1 MAISEVQKKSF
12 SLEEMVLVYTLL
24 GQADAGQELLFDAY
38 EELNEEDVDEIL
50 SDATH
55 TLSERGMVSLLED
68 GSVELNSELEK
79 MLSPLGAYKN
89 MIQVLTNRGDENSF
103 AVTDY
108 YLGKDGSYS
117 AIEIDEEENYQVSC
131 GQTQDLAVVIQ
142 TNMGMLEAVEAEVE
156 AAIVKTKPRLRLA
169 DYANLEER
177 KTSKGMLEALRSY
190 GFDLLVRQALVQDVL
205 SPIVRG
211 SVSVINISSETPRT
225 EATQATGEGLLWL
238 RGKRS
243 SWILTFPRGDEKAVA
258 AVLPGTAAQ
267 AGQVLTGIIS
277 RVG

>member
-1 MAISEVQKKSF
+1 MAIPEVQKKSF

-24 GQADAGQELLFDAY
+24 GQADVGQELLFDAY
-38 EELNEEDVDEIL
+38 EELNEDDVEEIL
-50 SDATH
+50 GNATH
-55 TLSERGMVSLLED
+55 TSSERGIVSLLED
-68 GSVELNSELEK
+68 GSVELNSELKK

-117 AIEIDEEENYQVSC
+117 AIEIDEEEVYQISF
-131 GQTQDLAVVIQ
+131 GQTQDLAAVIQ
-142 TNMGMLEAVEAEVE
+142 ASMGMSESVEAEVE
-156 AAIVKTKPRLRLA
+156 AAILKTKPRLRLA

-177 KTSKGMLEALRSY
+177 KTSKGMMEALRSY
-190 GFDLLVRQALVQDVL
+190 AFDPLVRQALVQDVL
-205 SPIVRG
+205 SPMVRG
-211 SVSVINISSETPRT
+211 SVSVINLSSETPRT
-225 EATQATGEGLLWL
+225 DVLQATGEGLLWL
-238 RGKRS
+238 VGKRS

-258 AVLPGTAAQ
+258 AVLPGTDAH
-267 AGQVLTGIIS
+267 AGLVLAGIIG